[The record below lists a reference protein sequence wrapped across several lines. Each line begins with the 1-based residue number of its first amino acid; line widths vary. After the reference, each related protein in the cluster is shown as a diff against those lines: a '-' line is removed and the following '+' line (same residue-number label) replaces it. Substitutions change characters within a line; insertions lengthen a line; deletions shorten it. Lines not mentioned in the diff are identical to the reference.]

1 MSGPE
6 NESTPGAGQRAGGA
20 EDRNHHHH
28 PDNASILPGD
38 DRSDEKGLLPDTG
51 AALDFLDH
59 WCGDGPR
66 VLTAIPPDGGKTA
79 TATFGA
85 GDRDRMAEWID
96 ARQGRQNI
104 YFTVNRV
111 FGPVNSKPK
120 KSHIEAA
127 IALHVDVDP
136 RAGEPLAAERERA
149 ERVLREHDP
158 APSVIV
164 DSGGGYQGF
173 WLLDAPVVME
183 GERGDEARHLPVEDR
198 NRRIEVA
205 LGGDDCHNI
214 DRIMRLPG
222 TVNLPGEKK
231 RKKGRTPRVARV
243 IFAHWSLRHRLADFE
258 PLAKAATATA
268 KTGPVRAVT
277 AVADVDV
284 SALPVS
290 DRVKALIVTGDD
302 PDDPGRWEDRSRLVL
317 YVLCAMI
324 RAGVS
329 DAEMKA
335 VILDP
340 DFAVSAHVLEQKGAD
355 RYADRQI
362 ARAHEEQPAPGP
374 ILRPLPMDLAR
385 ACRDVLRPNLRH
397 HQQEFL
403 DWDGAAYVSV
413 ADDTVRSEVWRF
425 LETCRVET
433 EKDGVKPMVP
443 KSEMVS
449 GAIDALR
456 AVSHLPPSR
465 EEPPLWLDGRS
476 GPDPMELLPTRSGLL
491 HLPTGDLLPATP
503 DLFTRNALDFAH
515 DPDAP
520 QPERWLRFLREVWPG
535 DDEADFIAALQEFM
549 GYLLTPDTSLQKAL
563 LLPGPKR
570 SGKGTIGHIMGKLV
584 GEANTVAPSLNSFG
598 RSDFGLEPLLAKQLA
613 IVSDMRLSGR
623 TDEAAVAENLLRIT
637 GEDRVSVN
645 RKHRHAVEVTLR
657 TRFVV
662 MTNEVPKFADRSGA
676 LVSRFVVLPMR
687 QSFYGREDPD
697 LKRNLAAE
705 LPGILLWAVDGWR
718 RVRATHRITQPEA
731 GRDVALQM
739 TDLSS
744 PIPAFVRE
752 WCEIGGDLW
761 VAKDRL
767 FAAFREWHREQMGQE
782 YVGKANI
789 FAQDLY
795 SATDQAVKPCRPRDP
810 HDPTGEGR
818 IMAYGGIA
826 LRSGFDARPRSDDPP
841 F

>member
-1 MSGPE
+1 MSGAD
-6 NESTPGAGQRAGGA
+6 NERTPGAGQRAGGA

-28 PDNASILPGD
+28 PDSESIPRGD
-38 DRSDEKGLLPDTG
+38 DRGDEKGLLPDTG
-51 AALDFLDH
+51 AALGFLDNF
-59 WCGDGPR
+59 CGDGLR
-66 VLTAIPPDGGKTA
+66 VLTAIPPDGGNT
-79 TATFGA
+79 TTVTFGA
-85 GDRDRMAEWID
+85 GERDRMTAWID
-96 ARQGRQNI
+96 ARQGRQNL
-104 YFTVNRV
+104 YFTVNRT
-111 FGPVNSKPK
+111 FGPVESKPRK
-120 KSHIEAA
+120 VEMSEAV
-127 IALHVDVDP
+127 ALHVDVDP
-136 RAGEPLAAERERA
+136 RPGEPLAAERERA
-149 ERVLREHDP
+149 ERVLREYDP

-164 DSGGGYQGF
+164 DSGGGYQAF
-173 WLLDAPVVME
+173 WLLEAPFVLM
-183 GERGDEARHLPVEDR
+183 GEPDEDARHLPVEDR
-198 NRRIEVA
+198 NRNIEVA
-205 LGGDDCHNI
+205 MQADECHNI
-214 DRIMRLPG
+214 DRLMRLPG
-222 TVNLPGEKK
+222 TVNLPSAKK
-231 RKKGRTPRVARV
+231 RKKCRVARV
-243 IFAHWSLRHRLADFE
+243 ASVVEADWLRRYGLDDFP
-258 PLAKAATATA
+258 PLAKAAKAN
-268 KTGPVRAVT
+268 TGPVRAAS

-284 SALPVS
+284 SALPLS

-317 YVLCAMI
+317 YVLCEMI

-374 ILRPLPMDLAR
+374 LLRPLPMDLAR

-403 DWDGAAYVSV
+403 DWDGAAYVGV

-433 EKDGVKPMVP
+433 EKAVKPLVP
-443 KSEMVS
+443 NSAIVA
-449 GAIDALR
+449 GTIDALR
-456 AVSHLPPSR
+456 AVTHLPPSR

-520 QPERWLRFLREVWPG
+520 PPERWLRFLREVWPG
-535 DDEADFIAALQEFM
+535 DDEADCIAALQEFM

-563 LLPGPKR
+563 LIPGPKR
-570 SGKGTIGHIMGKLV
+570 SGKGTIGHIMGRLV
-584 GEANTVAPSLNSFG
+584 GEANTVAPSLNTFG

-613 IVSDMRLSGR
+613 IVSDMRLSSR